1 MNSPNN
7 KAGRSLDPLDRAR
20 QVSQALS
27 EAARLAR
34 FSTRSKGNYSG
45 GGFHARR
52 GAALARILMTVSFFV
67 GVALPS
73 ATAFVYY
80 GLIASD
86 QYVAEAKFLVNTN
99 IIPQLDSIG
108 ALTGLAPVA
117 VVQDTQIVANYVT
130 SRAAVDAISQKIPL
144 IDAYSASSIDYLS
157 RFDKRKPIEK
167 FLKYWEDMTSA
178 TIALPAGIVT
188 LRVRAF
194 DPVTAQKIAN
204 AVLAVSEALVND
216 MNNRMN
222 NDAVHAAE
230 VELERSTQR
239 LTKARIA
246 LEKAR
251 NETGVLDASKAGDA
265 INALLL
271 ETKSALLSM
280 QQEYT
285 TKAKLISPNT
295 PQMRVLKS
303 RIETTANQITDME
316 DQLTKRQQVVDD
328 KLTIAASMSRFSELD
343 LERQV
348 AERLYSGAV
357 ASLEVA
363 RLASEQKLMYLNAF
377 LRPALPQQAEY
388 PKRLLYPALLT
399 VVLIAVWGLFWGLT
413 TLVRNHMA

>member
-1 MNSPNN
+1 MNSTDG
-7 KAGRSLDPLDRAR
+7 KAGRALDPLDRAR

-34 FSTRSKGNYSG
+34 FAGRSKGNYTG

-52 GAALARILMTVSFFV
+52 GTRVIRLLMMISFGIV
-67 GVALPS
+67 VALPTALS
-73 ATAFVYY
+73 AVYF

-99 IIPQLDSIG
+99 IIPQLDSFG

-130 SRAAVDAISQKIPL
+130 SRAAVEALENKVNL
-144 IDAYSASSIDYLS
+144 IETYSKPSIDFVA
-157 RFDKRKPIEK
+157 RFDKSKPIEK
-167 FLKYWEDMTSA
+167 FLKYWDNMASA

-188 LRVRAF
+188 LKVRAF
-194 DPVTAQKIAN
+194 DPATAQSIAN
-204 AVLAVSEALVND
+204 AVLQVSEDLVND

-222 NDAVHAAE
+222 NDAVHSAE
-230 VELERSTQR
+230 VELQRSTER
-239 LTKARIA
+239 LTRARIA

-251 NETGVLDASKAGDA
+251 NETGVLDASKAGEA

-271 ETKSALLSM
+271 ETKSVLLTM

-285 TKAKLISPNT
+285 TKSKLISSNT

-303 RIETTANQITDME
+303 RIDTTAGQIKDME
-316 DQLTKRQQVVDD
+316 DQLTRHRQVVDD
-328 KLTIAASMSRFSELD
+328 KLTIAASMSQFAELD

-348 AERLYSGAV
+348 SERLYSGAV

-363 RLASEQKLMYLNAF
+363 RLASEQKMMYLNAF

-388 PKRLLYPALLT
+388 PKRLLYPLLFALGLT
-399 VVLIAVWGLFWGLT
+399 TAWGIFWGLAS
-413 TLVRNHMA
+413 LVRNHMA